1 MATQAGVG
9 GWPGAEAR
17 REQRERIGRVF
28 YFVLLFCVL
37 FGLLMLMALLVDLA
51 FEGAEWIT
59 PTLFTQYHSR
69 FPEQAGMKSAI
80 VGSLLIVLMTAL
92 LSFPVGVGAAI
103 YLEEYAPKH
112 WLTDFININISNL
125 AGVPSIV
132 FGLLGLAAFA
142 RFFGALQATSP
153 LFLLFSGE
161 PAPLFGTTVDLP
173 FSLFEVLG
181 MSTGTRG
188 GVEFRLLDGVWQALF
203 GRPGWLI
210 KLPFETSLLAGG
222 LTMMLLSLPTV
233 IIAAREAIR
242 AVPGSIRE
250 AAFGLGATRWQV
262 VSRQVLP
269 VAFPGILTGMIL
281 SMGRTIGETA
291 PLLILGAYTYVPF
304 LPESIWDRFTVM
316 PIQIYNWISLPQ
328 DEYRFHLSAAGI
340 IVLIAILLSLNAL
353 AVFLRNRFEKRF

>member
-1 MATQAGVG
+1 MANRTTQAA
-9 GWPGAEAR
+9 WPTTKAAWMR
-17 REQRERIGRVF
+17 RERIEQVF
-28 YFVLLFCVL
+28 HYLLLFCAL
-37 FGLLMLMALLVDLA
+37 FGLLMLMALLVDLV
-51 FEGAEWIT
+51 FEGMAWIT
-59 PTLFTQYHSR
+59 PTLFTEYHSR

-80 VGSLLIVLMTAL
+80 VGSLIIVLITAV

-103 YLEEYAPKH
+103 YLEEYAPRH
-112 WLTDFININISNL
+112 WITDFININISNL

-142 RFFGALQATSP
+142 RFFGMLQPTSP
-153 LFLLFSGE
+153 LYLLFSGE
-161 PAPLFGTTVDLP
+161 PTSIFGASVDLP
-173 FSLFEVLG
+173 FSVFEVLS
-181 MSTGTRG
+181 MSPGIRG
-188 GVEFRLLDGVWQALF
+188 GVEFRLFDRVWQALF

-233 IIAAREAIR
+233 IIASREAIR
-242 AVPGSIRE
+242 AVPNSIRE

-304 LPESIWDRFTVM
+304 LPRSIWDRFTVM

-353 AVFLRNRFEKRF
+353 AIFLRNRSEKRF